1 MKYFEMKKR
10 TAFIGAILSLISLG
24 QPLIIKTSIAL
35 STSGFI
41 LTLSDK
47 ALANSLYS
55 ELKEAISLR
64 ESGDNDKA
72 IVELNNILKKYP
84 NLPSNEKGLIFI
96 NLALSYAILEKQ
108 FAALAYINKAIDLN
122 IQNDQASYLLR
133 AKIKLD
139 IGDQKGSCLD
149 LRVAGDFGLEDVS
162 KYLELY
168 GCN

>member
-1 MKYFEMKKR
+1 MKKR
-10 TAFIGAILSLISLG
+10 TLFFGAILSIIPLA

-35 STSGFI
+35 STSALI
-41 LTLSDK
+41 LTVSDK
-47 ALANSLYS
+47 ALANSLFS
-55 ELKEAISLR
+55 ELKEAMSLR
-64 ESGDNDKA
+64 ESGDNNKA

-84 NLPSNEKGLIFI
+84 NLPSYEKGVIFI
-96 NLALSYAILEKQ
+96 NLALSYSILEKK
-108 FAALAYINKAIDLN
+108 FAALEYINKAIDLN
-122 IQNDQASYLLR
+122 TENNQTAYLLR

>member
-1 MKYFEMKKR
+1 MKKR
-10 TAFIGAILSLISLG
+10 TAFIGAILSLIPLG

-35 STSGFI
+35 STSGLI
-41 LTLSDK
+41 LTVSDK
-47 ALANSLYS
+47 ALANSFFS
-55 ELKEAISLR
+55 ELKEAMSLR
-64 ESGDNDKA
+64 DSGDNDKA
-72 IVELNNILKKYP
+72 INELNNILKKYP
-84 NLPSNEKGLIFI
+84 NLPSYEKGVIFI
-96 NLALSYAILEKQ
+96 NLALSYSILEKK
-108 FAALAYINKAIDLN
+108 FAALEYINKAIDLN
-122 IQNDQASYLLR
+122 TENNQTAYLLR